1 MQNCYSLLV
10 PEILIPN
17 GSDLNDYTTPGH
29 YYTPNAAASQTIQ
42 NTPYTGSGFKLIVE
56 KLSSNSHVLQ
66 TLKGVN
72 SKFVYYRA
80 ASDSDFRDWLTPVT
94 NADLDNPF
102 FLKIG
107 SDSNKWGGL
116 DVKISDSEYLRFQV
130 NSNGRVELARYTNN
144 SLNGVKV
151 ITESGW
157 S

>member
-1 MQNCYSLLV
+1 M
-10 PEILIPN
+10 IPN

-94 NADLDNPF
+94 NADLDGRLAFLSGGETALEAGSGNTRYR
-102 FLKIG
+102 LKIDTVGNVLIFKSTDGG
-107 SDSNKWGGL
+107 STWPTS
-116 DVKISDSEYLRFQV
+116 
-130 NSNGRVELARYTNN
+130 
-144 SLNGVKV
+144 KV
-151 ITESGW
+151 IASM
-157 S
+157 